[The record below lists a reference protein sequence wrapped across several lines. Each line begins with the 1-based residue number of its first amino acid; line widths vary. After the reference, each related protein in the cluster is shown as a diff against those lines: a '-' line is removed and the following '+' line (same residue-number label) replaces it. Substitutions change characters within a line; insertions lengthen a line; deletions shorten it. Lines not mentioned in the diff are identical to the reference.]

1 MYVWL
6 SPPGYPCGTVTQA
19 TVAPVIALRTAS
31 GEAPVGVSIRNLGA
45 PARLA
50 PAPGTAVWGRPGLRG
65 TATAATTT
73 IAATAAAAASGVS
86 HRIHRRGR
94 TALGGWAAIASPRR
108 RMLSGVTA
116 SASSRYASRSRSS
129 SLLI

>member
-1 MYVWL
+1 MYVRL
-6 SPPGYPCGTVTQA
+6 FPPGYPCGTVTQA

-50 PAPGTAVWGRPGLRG
+50 PVLGTVAWGRPGWRG
-65 TATAATTT
+65 TATVTTTT

-86 HRIHRRGR
+86 HRINRHGR
-94 TALGGWAAIASPRR
+94 TALGGWAAIASPSR
-108 RMLSGVTA
+108 RMLS
-116 SASSRYASRSRSS
+116 
-129 SLLI
+129 